1 MKPAPAPPKP
11 TPAVDPTPK
20 AVEPTPKAVEPTPA
34 VDPIEPDPEKLVR
47 AGKDI
52 DFGQSAQMVFD
63 SDATGSMGRARTG
76 LGYDWHAWHIF
87 VAMGPAAL
95 AYGLV
100 RWIDNTGEREE
111 WERNMKERKAAAGDG
126 GVMDGFA
133 ARGLRNGSS
142 NDGSSSGTPMEVDEL
157 RAKLDEIRA
166 ALPVLEEE
174 LKRREG
180 EKATEK
186 RDDSAADEP
195 TNVTNVTKETAGDDA
210 STSSPAP
217 SPSPSGWLT
226 GWSRGGKDK
235 DSAAATPTPAR
246 PSDAEHEPAAEKTDE
261 VRPAAPR
268 PASSSSRF
276 ESFLERVRATYGRAR
291 DALARGGDRA
301 KAPIKRGVDR
311 AKGSIKRGVDRAKG
325 SINSSVKR
333 AKGSVERGVG
343 RVRRVFA
350 GAAARTAKARDAARG
365 AVSDAAGG
373 LRRAR
378 GELWDRLHGVSKRAR
393 GVTDGFV
400 HRLRGVRFWPS
411 AEARAERARLRAE
424 ARAKDKAERASRR
437 ARKDAVREAR
447 AKAKSDVRAERE
459 RAKTKAAAT
468 KAADREAAAKA
479 RAEAKAAAA
488 AEKARAKAANAAEK
502 ATKARPKAKA
512 TEVDAKVDEK
522 AGGDLESAASSSYL
536 SSLRGAWVDFTG
548 ASSGVSASSSP
559 LEDLLGWWR
568 GKSGE
573 LVGEDGA
580 GSSSDGG
587 EDEGEGDDEPWGY
600 GDGRDSY
607 RSPRRPS
614 GEAGSDE
621 SREAARLRRTVGGM
635 GGWFRNIAK
644 QAEEDGDEE

>member
-20 AVEPTPKAVEPTPA
+20 AVEP
-34 VDPIEPDPEKLVR
+34 IEPDPEKLVR

-52 DFGQSAQMVFD
+52 DFGQSARMVFD

-87 VAMGPAAL
+87 VAMGPAAM
-95 AYGLV
+95 AYGLA

-133 ARGLRNGSS
+133 ARGWRNGSS
-142 NDGSSSGTPMEVDEL
+142 NDGSSSGTPMKVDEL

-186 RDDSAADEP
+186 RDDSADDEQ
-195 TNVTNVTKETAGDDA
+195 TNVTKETAGDDA

-235 DSAAATPTPAR
+235 DSAAATPTPPR
-246 PSDAEHEPAAEKTDE
+246 VSDAEPEPAAEKTDE

-276 ESFLERVRATYGRAR
+276 GSFLERIRATSRRAR

-301 KAPIKRGVDR
+301 KAPIKRVVDR
-311 AKGSIKRGVDRAKG
+311 AKGSIKRSVD
-325 SINSSVKR
+325 R
-333 AKGSVERGVG
+333 AKGSVERGVD
-343 RVRRVFA
+343 RARRVFA

-365 AVSDAAGG
+365 AVADAAGG

-378 GELWDRLHGVSKRAR
+378 GELWDRLHGVSKRLR
-393 GVTDGFV
+393 GGIV

-411 AEARAERARLRAE
+411 AEARAERARSRAE
-424 ARAKDKAERASRR
+424 ARAKAKAERASRR

-447 AKAKSDVRAERE
+447 AKAKSDARVERERE
-459 RAKTKAAAT
+459 RAKAKAAAA

-488 AEKARAKAANAAEK
+488 AEKARAKAAKATEK

-522 AGGDLESAASSSYL
+522 AGGNLESAASSSYL

-548 ASSGVSASSSP
+548 ASSGVSASRSP

-614 GEAGSDE
+614 GEAGSNE
-621 SREAARLRRTVGGM
+621 SREAARLRRAVGGM

-644 QAEEDGDEE
+644 QAEEEGDEE

>member
-20 AVEPTPKAVEPTPA
+20 AVEP
-34 VDPIEPDPEKLVR
+34 IEPDPEKLVR

-52 DFGQSAQMVFD
+52 DFGQSARMVFD

-186 RDDSAADEP
+186 RDDSADDEP
-195 TNVTNVTKETAGDDA
+195 TNVTKETAGDDA

-235 DSAAATPTPAR
+235 DSAAATPTPPR
-246 PSDAEHEPAAEKTDE
+246 VSDAEPEPAAEKTDE

-276 ESFLERVRATYGRAR
+276 GSFLERVRATSRRAR

-301 KAPIKRGVDR
+301 KAPIKRVVDR
-311 AKGSIKRGVDRAKG
+311 AKGSVKRGVDRAKG
-325 SINSSVKR
+325 S
-333 AKGSVERGVG
+333 VERGVD
-343 RVRRVFA
+343 RARRVFA

-411 AEARAERARLRAE
+411 AEARAKA
-424 ARAKDKAERASRR
+424 KAERASRR

-447 AKAKSDVRAERE
+447 AKAKSDARAERE
-459 RAKTKAAAT
+459 RAKAKAAAS

-488 AEKARAKAANAAEK
+488 AEKARAKATKAAEK

-621 SREAARLRRTVGGM
+621 SREAARLRRAVGGM

>member
-1 MKPAPAPPKP
+1 
-11 TPAVDPTPK
+11 
-20 AVEPTPKAVEPTPA
+20 
-34 VDPIEPDPEKLVR
+34 
-47 AGKDI
+47 
-52 DFGQSAQMVFD
+52 MVFD

-100 RWIDNTGEREE
+100 RWIDSTGEREE

-186 RDDSAADEP
+186 RDDSADDEP
-195 TNVTNVTKETAGDDA
+195 TNVTKETAGDDA

-235 DSAAATPTPAR
+235 DSAAATPPPPR
-246 PSDAEHEPAAEKTDE
+246 VSDAEPEPAAEKTDE

-276 ESFLERVRATYGRAR
+276 GSFLERVRATSRRAR

-301 KAPIKRGVDR
+301 KAPIKRVVDR
-311 AKGSIKRGVDRAKG
+311 AKGSVKRGVDRAKG
-325 SINSSVKR
+325 SVERPSIERRDPSSV
-333 AKGSVERGVG
+333 GWIERGGCSPAPRRG
-343 RVRRVFA
+343 RR
-350 GAAARTAKARDAARG
+350 
-365 AVSDAAGG
+365 
-373 LRRAR
+373 RRAMRRAVRCQTRPGVCDAREGNFGTGYTASRNVCGASRTDLSTGSGAFAFGRAPRR
-378 GELWDRLHGVSKRAR
+378 GR
-393 GVTDGFV
+393 
-400 HRLRGVRFWPS
+400 RLRP
-411 AEARAERARLRAE
+411 
-424 ARAKDKAERASRR
+424 ERASRR

-447 AKAKSDVRAERE
+447 AKAKSDARAERE
-459 RAKTKAAAT
+459 RAKAKAAAS

-488 AEKARAKAANAAEK
+488 AEKARAKASE
-502 ATKARPKAKA
+502 
-512 TEVDAKVDEK
+512 
-522 AGGDLESAASSSYL
+522 GG
-536 SSLRGAWVDFTG
+536 
-548 ASSGVSASSSP
+548 
-559 LEDLLGWWR
+559 
-568 GKSGE
+568 
-573 LVGEDGA
+573 
-580 GSSSDGG
+580 
-587 EDEGEGDDEPWGY
+587 GEGD
-600 GDGRDSY
+600 
-607 RSPRRPS
+607 
-614 GEAGSDE
+614 
-621 SREAARLRRTVGGM
+621 
-635 GGWFRNIAK
+635 
-644 QAEEDGDEE
+644 

>member
-1 MKPAPAPPKP
+1 M
-11 TPAVDPTPK
+11 
-20 AVEPTPKAVEPTPA
+20 E
-34 VDPIEPDPEKLVR
+34 PIEPDPEKLVR

-52 DFGQSAQMVFD
+52 DFGQSARMVFD

-95 AYGLV
+95 AYGLA

-111 WERNMKERKAAAGDG
+111 WERNMKERKAAAGDS

-133 ARGLRNGSS
+133 ARGWRNGSS
-142 NDGSSSGTPMEVDEL
+142 NDGSSSGTPMKVDEL

-186 RDDSAADEP
+186 RDDSADDEQ
-195 TNVTNVTKETAGDDA
+195 TNVTKETAGDDA

-235 DSAAATPTPAR
+235 DSAAATPTPPR
-246 PSDAEHEPAAEKTDE
+246 VSDAEPEPAAEKTDE

-276 ESFLERVRATYGRAR
+276 GSFLERIRATSRRAR

-301 KAPIKRGVDR
+301 KAPIKRVVDR
-311 AKGSIKRGVDRAKG
+311 AKGSIKRSVD
-325 SINSSVKR
+325 R
-333 AKGSVERGVG
+333 AKGSVERGVD
-343 RVRRVFA
+343 RARRVFA

-365 AVSDAAGG
+365 AVADAAGG

-378 GELWDRLHGVSKRAR
+378 GELWDRLHGVSKRLR
-393 GVTDGFV
+393 GGIV

-411 AEARAERARLRAE
+411 AEARAERARSRAE
-424 ARAKDKAERASRR
+424 ARAKAKAERASRR

-447 AKAKSDVRAERE
+447 AKAKSDARAERE
-459 RAKTKAAAT
+459 RAKAKAAAS

-488 AEKARAKAANAAEK
+488 AEKARAKAAKATEK

-522 AGGDLESAASSSYL
+522 AGGNLESAASSSYL

-548 ASSGVSASSSP
+548 ASSGVSASRSP

-614 GEAGSDE
+614 GEAGSNE
-621 SREAARLRRTVGGM
+621 SREAARLRRAVGGM

-644 QAEEDGDEE
+644 QAEEEGDEE

>member
-20 AVEPTPKAVEPTPA
+20 AVEP
-34 VDPIEPDPEKLVR
+34 IEPDPEKLVR

-52 DFGQSAQMVFD
+52 DFGQSARMVFD

-87 VAMGPAAL
+87 VAMGPAAM
-95 AYGLV
+95 AYGLA

-133 ARGLRNGSS
+133 ARGWRNGSS
-142 NDGSSSGTPMEVDEL
+142 NDGSSSGTPMKVDEL

-186 RDDSAADEP
+186 RDDSADDEQ
-195 TNVTNVTKETAGDDA
+195 TNVTKETAGDDA

-235 DSAAATPTPAR
+235 DSAAATPTPPR
-246 PSDAEHEPAAEKTDE
+246 VSDAEPEPAAEKTDE

-276 ESFLERVRATYGRAR
+276 GSFLERIRATSRRAR

-301 KAPIKRGVDR
+301 KAPIKRVVDR
-311 AKGSIKRGVDRAKG
+311 AKGSIKRSVD
-325 SINSSVKR
+325 R
-333 AKGSVERGVG
+333 AKGSVERGVD
-343 RVRRVFA
+343 RARRVFA

-365 AVSDAAGG
+365 AVADAAGG

-378 GELWDRLHGVSKRAR
+378 GELWDRLHGVSKRLR
-393 GVTDGFV
+393 GGIV

-411 AEARAERARLRAE
+411 AEARAERARSRAE
-424 ARAKDKAERASRR
+424 ARAKAKAERAARR

-447 AKAKSDVRAERE
+447 AKAKSDARVERERE
-459 RAKTKAAAT
+459 RAKAKAAAA

-488 AEKARAKAANAAEK
+488 AEKARAKAAKATEK

-522 AGGDLESAASSSYL
+522 AGGNLESAASSSYL

-548 ASSGVSASSSP
+548 ASSGVSASRSP

-614 GEAGSDE
+614 GEAGSNE
-621 SREAARLRRTVGGM
+621 SREAARLRRAVGGM

-644 QAEEDGDEE
+644 QAEEEGDEE

>member
-20 AVEPTPKAVEPTPA
+20 AVEP
-34 VDPIEPDPEKLVR
+34 IEPDPEKLVR

-52 DFGQSAQMVFD
+52 DFGQSARMVFD

-186 RDDSAADEP
+186 RDDSADDEP
-195 TNVTNVTKETAGDDA
+195 TNVTKETAGDDA

-235 DSAAATPTPAR
+235 DSAAATLTPPR
-246 PSDAEHEPAAEKTDE
+246 VSDAEPEPAAEKTDE

-276 ESFLERVRATYGRAR
+276 GSFLERVRATSRRAR

-301 KAPIKRGVDR
+301 KAPIKRVVDR
-311 AKGSIKRGVDRAKG
+311 AKGSVKRGVDRAKG
-325 SINSSVKR
+325 S
-333 AKGSVERGVG
+333 VERGVD
-343 RVRRVFA
+343 RARRVFA

-365 AVSDAAGG
+365 AVADAAGG

-411 AEARAERARLRAE
+411 AEARAKA
-424 ARAKDKAERASRR
+424 KAERASRR

-447 AKAKSDVRAERE
+447 AKAKSDARAERE
-459 RAKTKAAAT
+459 RAKAKAAAS

-488 AEKARAKAANAAEK
+488 AEKARAKATKAAEK

-621 SREAARLRRTVGGM
+621 SREAARLRRAVGGM

>member
-20 AVEPTPKAVEPTPA
+20 AVEP
-34 VDPIEPDPEKLVR
+34 IEPDPEKLVR

-52 DFGQSAQMVFD
+52 DFGQSARMVFD

-95 AYGLV
+95 AYGLA

-133 ARGLRNGSS
+133 ARGWRNGSS
-142 NDGSSSGTPMEVDEL
+142 NDGSSSGTPMKVDEL

-186 RDDSAADEP
+186 RDDSADDEQ
-195 TNVTNVTKETAGDDA
+195 TNVTKETAGDDA

-235 DSAAATPTPAR
+235 DSAAATPTPPR
-246 PSDAEHEPAAEKTDE
+246 VSDAEPEPAAEKTDE

-276 ESFLERVRATYGRAR
+276 GSFLERIRATSRRAR

-301 KAPIKRGVDR
+301 KAPIKRVVDR
-311 AKGSIKRGVDRAKG
+311 AKGSIKRSVD
-325 SINSSVKR
+325 R
-333 AKGSVERGVG
+333 AKGSVERGVD
-343 RVRRVFA
+343 RARRVFA

-365 AVSDAAGG
+365 AVADAAGG

-378 GELWDRLHGVSKRAR
+378 GELWDRLHGVSKRLR
-393 GVTDGFV
+393 GGIV

-411 AEARAERARLRAE
+411 AEARAERARSRAE
-424 ARAKDKAERASRR
+424 ARAKAKAERASRR

-447 AKAKSDVRAERE
+447 AKAKSDARVERERE
-459 RAKTKAAAT
+459 RAKAKAAAA

-488 AEKARAKAANAAEK
+488 AEKARAKAAKATEK

-522 AGGDLESAASSSYL
+522 AGGNLESAASSSYL

-548 ASSGVSASSSP
+548 ASSGVSASRSP

-614 GEAGSDE
+614 GEAGSNE
-621 SREAARLRRTVGGM
+621 SREAARLRRAVGGM

-644 QAEEDGDEE
+644 QAEEEGDEE

>member
-1 MKPAPAPPKP
+1 
-11 TPAVDPTPK
+11 
-20 AVEPTPKAVEPTPA
+20 
-34 VDPIEPDPEKLVR
+34 
-47 AGKDI
+47 
-52 DFGQSAQMVFD
+52 MVFD

-87 VAMGPAAL
+87 VAMGPAAM
-95 AYGLV
+95 AYGLA

-133 ARGLRNGSS
+133 ARGWRNGSS
-142 NDGSSSGTPMEVDEL
+142 NDGSSSGTPMKVDEL

-186 RDDSAADEP
+186 RDDSADDEQ
-195 TNVTNVTKETAGDDA
+195 TNVTKETAGDDA

-235 DSAAATPTPAR
+235 DSAAATPTPPR
-246 PSDAEHEPAAEKTDE
+246 VSDAEPEPAAEKTDE

-276 ESFLERVRATYGRAR
+276 GSFLERIRATSRRAR

-301 KAPIKRGVDR
+301 KAPIKRVVDR
-311 AKGSIKRGVDRAKG
+311 AKGSIKRSVD
-325 SINSSVKR
+325 R
-333 AKGSVERGVG
+333 AKGSVERGVD
-343 RVRRVFA
+343 RARRVFA

-365 AVSDAAGG
+365 AVADAAGG

-378 GELWDRLHGVSKRAR
+378 GELWDRLHGVSKRLR
-393 GVTDGFV
+393 GGIV

-411 AEARAERARLRAE
+411 AEARAERARSRAE
-424 ARAKDKAERASRR
+424 ARAKAKAERAARR

-447 AKAKSDVRAERE
+447 AKAKSDARVERERE
-459 RAKTKAAAT
+459 RAKAKAAAA

-488 AEKARAKAANAAEK
+488 AEKARAKAAKATEK

-522 AGGDLESAASSSYL
+522 AGGNLESAASSSYL

-548 ASSGVSASSSP
+548 ASSGVSASRSP

-614 GEAGSDE
+614 GEAGSNE
-621 SREAARLRRTVGGM
+621 SREAARLRRAVGGM

-644 QAEEDGDEE
+644 QAEEEGDEE

>member
-1 MKPAPAPPKP
+1 
-11 TPAVDPTPK
+11 
-20 AVEPTPKAVEPTPA
+20 

-52 DFGQSAQMVFD
+52 DFGQSARMVFD

-100 RWIDNTGEREE
+100 RWIDSTGEREE

-186 RDDSAADEP
+186 RDDSADDEP
-195 TNVTNVTKETAGDDA
+195 TNVTKETAGDDA

-235 DSAAATPTPAR
+235 DSAAATPTPPR
-246 PSDAEHEPAAEKTDE
+246 VSDAEPEPAAEKTDE

-276 ESFLERVRATYGRAR
+276 GSFLERVRATYGRAR

-311 AKGSIKRGVDRAKG
+311 AKGSLKRGVDRAKG
-325 SINSSVKR
+325 S
-333 AKGSVERGVG
+333 VERGVD
-343 RVRRVFA
+343 RARRVFA
-350 GAAARTAKARDAARG
+350 GAAARTAKARDAVRG

-378 GELWDRLHGVSKRAR
+378 GELWDRLHGVSKRLR

-411 AEARAERARLRAE
+411 AEARA
-424 ARAKDKAERASRR
+424 KA
-437 ARKDAVREAR
+437 
-447 AKAKSDVRAERE
+447 
-459 RAKTKAAAT
+459 
-468 KAADREAAAKA
+468 
-479 RAEAKAAAA
+479 
-488 AEKARAKAANAAEK
+488 
-502 ATKARPKAKA
+502 
-512 TEVDAKVDEK
+512 
-522 AGGDLESAASSSYL
+522 
-536 SSLRGAWVDFTG
+536 
-548 ASSGVSASSSP
+548 
-559 LEDLLGWWR
+559 
-568 GKSGE
+568 
-573 LVGEDGA
+573 
-580 GSSSDGG
+580 
-587 EDEGEGDDEPWGY
+587 
-600 GDGRDSY
+600 
-607 RSPRRPS
+607 
-614 GEAGSDE
+614 
-621 SREAARLRRTVGGM
+621 
-635 GGWFRNIAK
+635 
-644 QAEEDGDEE
+644 

>member
-20 AVEPTPKAVEPTPA
+20 AVEP
-34 VDPIEPDPEKLVR
+34 IEPDPEKLVR

-52 DFGQSAQMVFD
+52 DFGQSARMVFD

-87 VAMGPAAL
+87 VAMGPAAM
-95 AYGLV
+95 AYGLA

-133 ARGLRNGSS
+133 ARGWRNGSS
-142 NDGSSSGTPMEVDEL
+142 NDGSSSGTPMKVDEL

-186 RDDSAADEP
+186 RDDSADDEQ
-195 TNVTNVTKETAGDDA
+195 TNVTKETAGDDA

-235 DSAAATPTPAR
+235 DSAAATPTPPR
-246 PSDAEHEPAAEKTDE
+246 VSDAEPEPAAEKTDE

-276 ESFLERVRATYGRAR
+276 GSFLERIRATSRRAR

-301 KAPIKRGVDR
+301 KAPIKRVVDR
-311 AKGSIKRGVDRAKG
+311 AKGSIKRSVD
-325 SINSSVKR
+325 R
-333 AKGSVERGVG
+333 AKGSVERGVD
-343 RVRRVFA
+343 RARRVFA

-365 AVSDAAGG
+365 AVADAAGG

-378 GELWDRLHGVSKRAR
+378 GELWDRLHGVSKRLR
-393 GVTDGFV
+393 GGIV

-411 AEARAERARLRAE
+411 AEARAERARSRAE
-424 ARAKDKAERASRR
+424 ARAKAKAERASRR

-447 AKAKSDVRAERE
+447 AKAKSDARVERERE
-459 RAKTKAAAT
+459 RAKAKAAAA

-488 AEKARAKAANAAEK
+488 AEKARAKAAKATEK

-522 AGGDLESAASSSYL
+522 AGGNLESAASSSYL

-548 ASSGVSASSSP
+548 ASSGVSASRSP

-621 SREAARLRRTVGGM
+621 SREAARLRRAVGGM

-644 QAEEDGDEE
+644 QAEEEGDEE

>member
-20 AVEPTPKAVEPTPA
+20 A

-52 DFGQSAQMVFD
+52 DFGQSARMVFD

-100 RWIDNTGEREE
+100 RWIDSTGEREE

-186 RDDSAADEP
+186 RDDSADDEP
-195 TNVTNVTKETAGDDA
+195 TNVTKETAGDDA

-235 DSAAATPTPAR
+235 DSAAATPTPPR
-246 PSDAEHEPAAEKTDE
+246 VSDAEPEPAAEKTDE

-276 ESFLERVRATYGRAR
+276 GSFLERVRATYGRAR
-291 DALARGGDRA
+291 DALEAAETCEIALRGMSSEELREAKDAPHGWAIASAMKALGHVERLTPSGSSERALELYERAAEYAKDVALSEHPGAMASRMIAEDLQADCALARAQAYAALGDVENAETFAARAVSAAEALGDEKHPRVGAAIAVSGDVYVA
-301 KAPIKRGVDR
+301 KALRSMSNDEKTSLGDGAGVMFAEGLYKSAIKLMHYPHVVEDGKIVLDYEARHLCALLHARYSSILRASGGQREREANAWLESAKILWPDERGDDEGVD
-311 AKGSIKRGVDRAKG
+311 GVD
-325 SINSSVKR
+325 IV
-333 AKGSVERGVG
+333 
-343 RVRRVFA
+343 
-350 GAAARTAKARDAARG
+350 
-365 AVSDAAGG
+365 
-373 LRRAR
+373 
-378 GELWDRLHGVSKRAR
+378 
-393 GVTDGFV
+393 
-400 HRLRGVRFWPS
+400 
-411 AEARAERARLRAE
+411 
-424 ARAKDKAERASRR
+424 
-437 ARKDAVREAR
+437 
-447 AKAKSDVRAERE
+447 
-459 RAKTKAAAT
+459 TKAAT
-468 KAADREAAAKA
+468 KLGVKHG
-479 RAEAKAAAA
+479 
-488 AEKARAKAANAAEK
+488 
-502 ATKARPKAKA
+502 PS
-512 TEVDAKVDEK
+512 VLI
-522 AGGDLESAASSSYL
+522 DLQQMAPL
-536 SSLRGAWVDFTG
+536 TMGA
-548 ASSGVSASSSP
+548 
-559 LEDLLGWWR
+559 
-568 GKSGE
+568 
-573 LVGEDGA
+573 
-580 GSSSDGG
+580 
-587 EDEGEGDDEPWGY
+587 
-600 GDGRDSY
+600 
-607 RSPRRPS
+607 
-614 GEAGSDE
+614 
-621 SREAARLRRTVGGM
+621 
-635 GGWFRNIAK
+635 
-644 QAEEDGDEE
+644 

>member
-1 MKPAPAPPKP
+1 
-11 TPAVDPTPK
+11 VDPTPK
-20 AVEPTPKAVEPTPA
+20 AVE
-34 VDPIEPDPEKLVR
+34 PIEPDPEKLVR

-52 DFGQSAQMVFD
+52 DFGQSARMVFD

-186 RDDSAADEP
+186 RDDSADDEP
-195 TNVTNVTKETAGDDA
+195 TNVTKETAGDDA

-235 DSAAATPTPAR
+235 DSAAATPTPPR
-246 PSDAEHEPAAEKTDE
+246 VSDAEPEPAAEKTDE

-276 ESFLERVRATYGRAR
+276 GSFLERVRATSRRAR

-301 KAPIKRGVDR
+301 KAPIKRVVDR
-311 AKGSIKRGVDRAKG
+311 AKGSVKRGVDRAKG
-325 SINSSVKR
+325 S
-333 AKGSVERGVG
+333 VERGVD
-343 RVRRVFA
+343 RARRVFA

-365 AVSDAAGG
+365 SVADAAGG

-411 AEARAERARLRAE
+411 AEARAKA
-424 ARAKDKAERASRR
+424 KAERASRR

-447 AKAKSDVRAERE
+447 AKAKSDARAERE
-459 RAKTKAAAT
+459 LAKAKAAAS

-488 AEKARAKAANAAEK
+488 AEKARAKATKAAEK

-512 TEVDAKVDEK
+512 TGVDAKVDEK

-621 SREAARLRRTVGGM
+621 SREAARLRRAVGGM

>member
-20 AVEPTPKAVEPTPA
+20 AVEP
-34 VDPIEPDPEKLVR
+34 IEPDPEKLVR

-52 DFGQSAQMVFD
+52 DFGQSARMVFD

-100 RWIDNTGEREE
+100 RWIDSTGEREE

-186 RDDSAADEP
+186 RDDSADDEP
-195 TNVTNVTKETAGDDA
+195 TNVTKETAGDDA

-235 DSAAATPTPAR
+235 DSAAATPPPPR
-246 PSDAEHEPAAEKTDE
+246 VSDAEPEPAAEKTDE

-276 ESFLERVRATYGRAR
+276 GSFLERVRATSRRAR
-291 DALARGGDRA
+291 NALARGGDRA
-301 KAPIKRGVDR
+301 KVPIKRVVDRAKGSVKRGVDR
-311 AKGSIKRGVDRAKG
+311 AKGSVERSVD
-325 SINSSVKR
+325 R
-333 AKGSVERGVG
+333 AKGSVERGVD
-343 RVRRVFA
+343 RARRVFA

-378 GELWDRLHGVSKRAR
+378 GELWDRLHGVSKRLR

-400 HRLRGVRFWPS
+400 SPAPGRSLL
-411 AEARAERARLRAE
+411 AER
-424 ARAKDKAERASRR
+424 
-437 ARKDAVREAR
+437 
-447 AKAKSDVRAERE
+447 
-459 RAKTKAAAT
+459 
-468 KAADREAAAKA
+468 
-479 RAEAKAAAA
+479 
-488 AEKARAKAANAAEK
+488 
-502 ATKARPKAKA
+502 
-512 TEVDAKVDEK
+512 
-522 AGGDLESAASSSYL
+522 
-536 SSLRGAWVDFTG
+536 RG
-548 ASSGVSASSSP
+548 
-559 LEDLLGWWR
+559 
-568 GKSGE
+568 
-573 LVGEDGA
+573 
-580 GSSSDGG
+580 
-587 EDEGEGDDEPWGY
+587 EGEG
-600 GDGRDSY
+600 
-607 RSPRRPS
+607 
-614 GEAGSDE
+614 
-621 SREAARLRRTVGGM
+621 
-635 GGWFRNIAK
+635 
-644 QAEEDGDEE
+644 

>member
-20 AVEPTPKAVEPTPA
+20 AVEP
-34 VDPIEPDPEKLVR
+34 IEPDPEKLVR

-52 DFGQSAQMVFD
+52 DFGQSARMVFD

-186 RDDSAADEP
+186 RDDSADDEP
-195 TNVTNVTKETAGDDA
+195 TNVTKETAGDDA

-217 SPSPSGWLT
+217 SPSPSEWLT

-235 DSAAATPTPAR
+235 DSAAATPTPPR
-246 PSDAEHEPAAEKTDE
+246 VSDAEPEPAAKKTDK

-276 ESFLERVRATYGRAR
+276 GSFLERVRATSRRAR

-301 KAPIKRGVDR
+301 KAPIKRVVDR
-311 AKGSIKRGVDRAKG
+311 AKGSVKRGVDRAKG
-325 SINSSVKR
+325 S
-333 AKGSVERGVG
+333 VERGVD
-343 RVRRVFA
+343 RARRVFA

-365 AVSDAAGG
+365 AVADAAGG

-411 AEARAERARLRAE
+411 AEARAKA
-424 ARAKDKAERASRR
+424 KAERASRR

-447 AKAKSDVRAERE
+447 AKAKSDARAERE
-459 RAKTKAAAT
+459 RAKAKAAAA

-488 AEKARAKAANAAEK
+488 AEKARAKATKAAEK

-621 SREAARLRRTVGGM
+621 SREAARLRRAVGGM

>member
-20 AVEPTPKAVEPTPA
+20 AVEP
-34 VDPIEPDPEKLVR
+34 IEPDPEKLVR

-52 DFGQSAQMVFD
+52 DFGQSARMVFD

-186 RDDSAADEP
+186 RDDSADDEP
-195 TNVTNVTKETAGDDA
+195 TNVTKETAGDDA

-235 DSAAATPTPAR
+235 DSAAATLTPPR
-246 PSDAEHEPAAEKTDE
+246 VSDAEPEPAAEKTDE

-276 ESFLERVRATYGRAR
+276 GSFLERVRATSRRAR

-301 KAPIKRGVDR
+301 KAPIKRVVDR

-325 SINSSVKR
+325 S
-333 AKGSVERGVG
+333 VERGVD
-343 RVRRVFA
+343 RARRVFA

-365 AVSDAAGG
+365 AVADAAGG

-411 AEARAERARLRAE
+411 AEARAKA
-424 ARAKDKAERASRR
+424 KAERASRR

-447 AKAKSDVRAERE
+447 AKAKSDARAERE
-459 RAKTKAAAT
+459 RAKAKAAAS

-488 AEKARAKAANAAEK
+488 AEKARAKATKAAEK

-621 SREAARLRRTVGGM
+621 SREAARLRRAVGGM